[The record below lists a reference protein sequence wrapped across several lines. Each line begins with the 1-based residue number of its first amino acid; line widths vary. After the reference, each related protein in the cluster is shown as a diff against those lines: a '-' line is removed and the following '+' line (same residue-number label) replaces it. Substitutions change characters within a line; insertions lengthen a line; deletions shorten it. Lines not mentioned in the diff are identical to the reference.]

1 MKIEDSIV
9 VVNEQIADGIWRMEV
24 KSPKIAGCV
33 KGPGQFVNIDV
44 SVSWEFTLRRPMSIA
59 GVENGNLSFI
69 YKIFSEGTKRMSIR
83 NKGDILNMLGP
94 LGNTFQFN
102 KNDNITSILI
112 GGGVGIAPILWLH
125 NLMEEKGI
133 EHSIIIGAVN
143 ASGHFMDHKPGMGVH
158 LTTDDGTLGHHG
170 TVMPTLEEIFQKKD
184 SVKIYA
190 CGPEPMLKAVQGFSL
205 TKNCST
211 QLSLESYMACGTGIC
226 QGCIVE
232 LKNENL
238 KEHSYRERYSLLCC
252 DGPVYFADKVI
263 MD

>member
-102 KNDNITSILI
+102 KND
-112 GGGVGIAPILWLH
+112 
-125 NLMEEKGI
+125 
-133 EHSIIIGAVN
+133 IIN
-143 ASGHFMDHKPGMGVH
+143 
-158 LTTDDGTLGHHG
+158 
-170 TVMPTLEEIFQKKD
+170 
-184 SVKIYA
+184 
-190 CGPEPMLKAVQGFSL
+190 
-205 TKNCST
+205 TK
-211 QLSLESYMACGTGIC
+211 
-226 QGCIVE
+226 
-232 LKNENL
+232 
-238 KEHSYRERYSLLCC
+238 
-252 DGPVYFADKVI
+252 
-263 MD
+263 